1 MQKPDHLEK
10 RAMRPGHRRR
20 EAGFTFAELGFGLL
34 VLVIGAAVLIN
45 HLAIN
50 YQATNSERD
59 RVFAF
64 SKAQAILAEV
74 QNYVDRGSL
83 DTVELDVLDDGVTN
97 RPTLTIQTDDDGN
110 LVAAD
115 HVRSGNIRRGGE
127 WLWSRR
133 ISVQPFPG
141 VDNRNVRYV
150 TVRIFRRDANGTE
163 RAAADLSA
171 VVNSAGGAFPT
182 AQAYDVYLLA
192 VENIPGWWVFMDS
205 LKPFFES
212 MLLDMQTRNPGL
224 TFRTHWITKA
234 AFGRNQ
240 LYRPYTNDETDSHAA
255 IPHVYHYPGRM
266 PDGNAS
272 AYYYVPDNMRARIN
286 VDGEERHGHGPLNP
300 HPYALADFFNH
311 AMRYE
316 DELALWNQRVAA
328 ITQREQE
335 IADAI
340 LNGSTPPDEL
350 EDMSKEPTLRLL
362 LEGMNANPAYY
373 RNALVINLHGELLPM
388 PALRN
393 YSDPAKSQVA
403 YPNLRVVT
411 HPEELRTR
419 NNEGGVSDA
428 LALRMYA
435 WGYQTS
441 ATPYAGSAGSVPVLR
456 DPMVV
461 DIVGL
466 NLTNPLLPTR
476 LSAACTLTNVP
487 GGVPV
492 GGTSNYPTSWQA
504 AKHATDTPAP
514 VADEMHYTAEW
525 VPPAGGAS
533 GYTRLY
539 LYNTPVGAPP
549 VTQSGLTYG
558 LAATERARLYQ
569 MEYIPSPVSTTV
581 GTPAFTP
588 DLTSSGTGPKNT
600 ARWRLQIAHSVL
612 ATNGITTDYTVAVR
626 TRIGTGHTSGST
638 AWQSSGT
645 VWPTPDDPD
654 NLSVTYAYW
663 TNSGEDV
670 PFTERAQFHGDP
682 RHLPYRDCFNGGND
696 FPNSYNWYLDDL
708 RVTTTPV
715 EYGANDYPGLVITS
729 GTPATTRLSDR
740 WGNGAAPG
748 LTCDVPRLFQLLREG
763 LVKSR
768 CVYSSITGWSYYY
781 LGVGNDIGY
790 DAANGY
796 ANSIPSNLAPHG
808 SPGANGFIN
817 TITGARKYVRAVGA
831 SDYWWGIPWLGEL
844 YPDRVLS
851 SQWLDTAGGT
861 LPPRGNLTAGTTS
874 GQFYQANCNAVY
886 ANSTR
891 QAYGTVL
898 LDHGQR
904 TSSFG
909 CTTLFNI
916 GTSASTFQHS
926 SSTANGT
933 LTSLGAEMSANYGL
947 SAPTSA
953 PISRPFRI
961 NVASGVAEHWNH
973 PPYASSPGRYTATTF
988 KTYYSH
994 SAGAGSAAIKLVDP
1008 TNTNAA
1014 YVVVNGISNAVTN
1027 GTSFIAEY
1035 TLLSLLHTMLE
1046 AGSTTNTL
1054 RIQQQPR
1061 VEIESPT
1068 AISELEN
1075 PSKIDVQ
1082 YGVEWR
1088 RWDGLPYSQTG
1099 TFSESESQLEYV
1111 IHVSR
1116 DGGDT
1121 WTYVQDD
1128 TPSVPG
1134 TRPSSATYLLPDL
1147 GAGPETYEWDVSTD
1161 YPEGVYRLRID
1172 CFRTGAQQHYA
1183 YHQTSLFI
1191 QR

>member
-1 MQKPDHLEK
+1 
-10 RAMRPGHRRR
+10 MRPGPSRRQ
-20 EAGFTFAELGFGLL
+20 AGFTFAELAFGLL
-34 VLVIGAAVLIN
+34 VLVIGSAVLIN
-45 HLAIN
+45 HLTIN
-50 YQATNSERD
+50 YQATTSERD

-74 QNYVDRGSL
+74 QNYVDRGSIE
-83 DTVELDVLDDGVTN
+83 TVDLDVLDDGVTN
-97 RPTLTIQTDDDGN
+97 RPSLTIETDEDGS
-110 LVAAD
+110 LLRPE
-115 HVRSGNIRRGGE
+115 HVRSGNIERGGA

-133 ISVQPFPG
+133 ITVQPFAG

-150 TVRIFRRDANGTE
+150 TVRIYKRDDNGTD
-163 RAAADLSA
+163 RAIADLSA
-171 VVNSAGGAFPT
+171 VVNSSGEAFPT
-182 AQAYDVYLLA
+182 SQTYDVYLLA

-224 TFRTHWITKA
+224 NFRTHWITKA

-240 LYRPYTNDETDSHAA
+240 LYRPYTNDETDSLAA

-272 AYYYVPDNMRARIN
+272 AYYYVPDNIKARLN
-286 VDGEERHGHGPLNP
+286 VDGDDRHGQSALNP

-316 DELALWNQRVAA
+316 DELALWNLRVAA
-328 ITQREQE
+328 VAQREQE
-335 IADAI
+335 RAAAVLAGTAI
-340 LNGSTPPDEL
+340 PDEL

-362 LEGMNANPAYY
+362 LEGMNRNPAFY

-393 YSDPAKSQVA
+393 FSDPAKSQAA

-419 NNEGGVSDA
+419 NNDGGVSDS
-428 LALRMYA
+428 LILRMYA

-441 ATPYAGSAGSVPVLR
+441 ATAYAGSAGSVPVLR

-461 DIVGL
+461 DVVGL
-466 NLTNPLLPTR
+466 DLTDPLQPTR
-476 LSAACTLTNVP
+476 LSAACTLLNVP
-487 GGVPV
+487 GGVSV
-492 GGTSNYPTSWQA
+492 GGSTNYATTWQV
-504 AKHATDTPAP
+504 AKHATGTPAP
-514 VADEMHYTAEW
+514 VTDEMNYRATW

-533 GYTRLY
+533 GYTRIY
-539 LYNTPVGAPP
+539 LFNTPVGAPP
-549 VTQSGLTYG
+549 VTQGGLQYG

-569 MEYIPSPVSTTV
+569 MEYIPSPVGTTV

-588 DLTSSGTGPKNT
+588 DLTSSGVGPKNT
-600 ARWRLQIAHSVL
+600 ARWQLRLAPSVL
-612 ATNGITTDYTVAVR
+612 ATNGINGDFTVAVR
-626 TRIGTGHTSGST
+626 TRIGSGFTSGSSD
-638 AWQSSGT
+638 WEQGGT
-645 VWPTPDDPD
+645 IWPAPLDPD

-663 TNSGEDV
+663 TNSAEDV
-670 PFTERAQFHGDP
+670 PFTERAQFTGDP
-682 RHLPYRDCFNGGND
+682 RHVPYKDCFNGGND

-708 RVTTTPV
+708 RVTTSPT
-715 EYGANDYPGLVITS
+715 EYGANDYPSLVITA
-729 GTPATTRLSDR
+729 GTPATTRLTDR

-748 LTCDVPRLFQLLREG
+748 LTCDVPRYFQLLREG

-790 DAANGY
+790 DSANGY
-796 ANSIPSNLAPHG
+796 ANSIPSNLTPHG
-808 SPGANGFIN
+808 SPGASGFIN

-831 SDYWWGIPWLGEL
+831 NYWWGIPWLGEL
-844 YPDRVLS
+844 YPDSVAA
-851 SQWLDTAGGT
+851 SQWLDTGGGT
-861 LPPRGNLTAGTTS
+861 LPVRGNLTAGTLA
-874 GQFYQANCNAVY
+874 GQFYQANCNTVY
-886 ANSTR
+886 AGSNR

-926 SSTANGT
+926 SSGANGT
-933 LTSLGAEMSANYGL
+933 LTSLGTEMSTNYGL
-947 SAPTSA
+947 SAPASA

-961 NVASGVAEHWNH
+961 NANTGVAEHWNH
-973 PPYASSPGRYTATTF
+973 APYASAPGRYTASIF

-994 SAGAGSAAIKLVDP
+994 ADGSGSAVVKLVDP
-1008 TNTNAA
+1008 ANANAA
-1014 YVVVNGISNAVTN
+1014 YVVVNGIANTVAN
-1027 GTSFIAEY
+1027 GTSFIAEF

-1061 VEIESPT
+1061 VEITSPT
-1068 AISELEN
+1068 SISELEN
-1075 PSKIDVQ
+1075 PSTIAIQ

-1088 RWDGLPYSQTG
+1088 RWDGLAYSQTG
-1099 TFSESESQLEYV
+1099 TFAETESQLEYV

-1121 WTYVQDD
+1121 WSYVQDGSPS
-1128 TPSVPG
+1128 TPGVRPTNSLYLRPDFG
-1134 TRPSSATYLLPDL
+1134 T
-1147 GAGPETYEWDVSTD
+1147 GAESYDWDVSGH
-1161 YPEGVYRLRID
+1161 YPEGVYRLRVD
-1172 CFRTGAQQHYA
+1172 CFRQGAQQHYA
-1183 YHQTSLFI
+1183 FHQTSLFI